1 MDTGQRLFQD
11 VSHEFHDN
19 SIYALNLIS
28 PDPDT
33 DDWVSELKLDIDH
46 IEEWIRQDHGHFSFS
61 VSQVNLCFEGVSDL
75 SVCFSFPK
83 STITPLPI
91 DRITRSREPVRI
103 HGKEYS
109 EFVWTIEL
117 NDRCGGRIYFN
128 ATGYRF
134 ERVGK
139 PVTCDEQFMPKH
151 LRLTQ

>member
-11 VSHEFHDN
+11 ISHEFHDN

-46 IEEWIRQDHGHFSFS
+46 IEEWIRQDYGHFSFS

-75 SVCFSFPK
+75 SVSFSFPK
-83 STITPLPI
+83 TTITPLPI

-117 NDRCGGRIYFN
+117 NDRCGGRIYFH

-139 PVTCDEQFMPKH
+139 PVICEEQFMPKH
-151 LRLTQ
+151 LRLPQ